1 LRELGVHLAID
12 HFGIGHSP
20 LSRLRRYPIDTLK
33 VDHSFTAALTPD
45 APAPDVLILA
55 LGTGLGMN
63 VIAEGVQ
70 NDEQLA
76 ALRILGC
83 PQASKVSSCPPRRS
97 RRHRR
102 ADPHPDRP
110 RRPSDQLPVE
120 A

>member
-1 LRELGVHLAID
+1 MRELGVHLAID
-12 HFGIGHSP
+12 HVGIGHSP
-20 LSRLRRYPIDTLK
+20 RSRPRRYPIDTLK

-63 VIAEGVQ
+63 VIAEGVE

-83 PQASKVSSCPPRRS
+83 PQAQGFLSARP
-97 RRHRR
+97 
-102 ADPHPDRP
+102 ADPDVIGELIRTRIALADPATSFR
-110 RRPSDQLPVE
+110 
-120 A
+120 